1 MVDRGLEGRGVARDA
16 AGFAATD
23 FAATDFDAAGFAA
36 TGFAAAGFDAAG
48 FAATDFDA
56 AGFAATDF
64 DAAGFAA
71 TDFDAAGFGS
81 ERRGAVVREADVRGV
96 GDFRTRGVGSGG
108 VIGGSRSPVEIEAAA
123 ASSGFS
129 SGFESI

>member
-1 MVDRGLEGRGVARDA
+1 MAGGRGVVALDVVDRGLEGRGVARDA

-23 FAATDFDAAGFAA
+23 FDAAGFAA
-36 TGFAAAGFDAAG
+36 AD
-48 FAATDFDA
+48 
-56 AGFAATDF
+56 FAATDF

-71 TDFDAAGFGS
+71 TDFDAAGFGAAGFGS
-81 ERRGAVVREADVRGV
+81 ERRGAVVREADARGV
-96 GDFRTRGVGSGG
+96 GDFRTRGVGAGG
-108 VIGGSRSPVEIEAAA
+108 VIGGSRSPLEIEAAA